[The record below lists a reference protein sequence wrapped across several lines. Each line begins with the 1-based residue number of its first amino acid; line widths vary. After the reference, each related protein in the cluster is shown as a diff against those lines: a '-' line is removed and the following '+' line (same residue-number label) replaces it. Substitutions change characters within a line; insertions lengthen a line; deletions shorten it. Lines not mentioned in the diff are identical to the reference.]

1 MNDPLIK
8 AMVIGDGCL
17 CNGREAQ
24 GYRNYRF
31 TCLHS
36 IKQKEYLL
44 WKRGLLFGA
53 GIKTWYSEFLSTTN
67 PNTGK
72 KALMCRIES
81 GVSPHLSDLH
91 GLMYPKENGFKPGVL
106 EDLEAK
112 HLAVIFMD
120 DGTKDVLRKG
130 GRTKNGIRVVYE
142 CEPYIST
149 FRFCLQSHGRV
160 GAQQFADWLNAK
172 FKIYSRVHSQKGS
185 AVLDIQ
191 RNEAKDR
198 FRELVA
204 PYIHPSMAYKLEGS
218 LHFHVI
224 HRERLSERAPRE
236 VG

>member
-1 MNDPLIK
+1 MDDSLIK

-44 WKRGLLFGA
+44 WKRGLLADLGV
-53 GIKTWYSEFLSTTN
+53 KTWYSEFLNTTN
-67 PNTGK
+67 SHTGK
-72 KALMCRIES
+72 KAMMCRIET
-81 GVSPHLSDLH
+81 GVSPYFTDLH
-91 GLMYPKENGFKPGVL
+91 GVMYPKEKGFKPGVL
-106 EDLEAK
+106 DDLEAK

-120 DGTKDVLRKG
+120 DGTKQVLKKG
-130 GRTKNGIRVVYE
+130 GQTRGNVRVVYE
-142 CEPYIST
+142 CEPYISA
-149 FRFCLQSHGRV
+149 FRFCLQSHGWV

-172 FKIYSRVHSQKGS
+172 YNVYSRVHSQKGS

-191 RNEAKDR
+191 RNAAKER
-198 FRELVA
+198 FRELIA
-204 PYIHPSMAYKLEGS
+204 PHVHPSMAYKLEGS
-218 LHFHVI
+218 LHFRVI
-224 HRERLSERAPRE
+224 HRERLSERAPVK

>member
-1 MNDPLIK
+1 MDDLLVK

-44 WKRGLLFGA
+44 WKSRLLAEA
-53 GIKTWYSEFLSTTN
+53 GIKTWYSEFWSTTN
-67 PNTGK
+67 PHTGK

-81 GVSPHLSDLH
+81 GVSSHFTDLH
-91 GLMYPKENGFKPGVL
+91 GLMYPKKNGFKPGVL
-106 EDLEAK
+106 EDLEVK
-112 HLAVIFMD
+112 HLAIIFMD

-130 GRTKNGIRVVYE
+130 GRTKGGVRVVYE
-142 CEPYIST
+142 CEPYIHA
-149 FRFCLQSHGRV
+149 FRLCLQSHGRD
-160 GAQQFADWLNAK
+160 GAQQFSNWLSAK
-172 FKIYSRVHSQKGS
+172 FGVYSRVHSQCGS

-191 RNEAKDR
+191 RNEAKER
-198 FRELVA
+198 FRELIA
-204 PYIHPSMAYKLEGS
+204 PHVHPSMAYKLEGS
-218 LHFHVI
+218 LHFHAI
-224 HRERLSERAPRE
+224 HRERLSERAPT